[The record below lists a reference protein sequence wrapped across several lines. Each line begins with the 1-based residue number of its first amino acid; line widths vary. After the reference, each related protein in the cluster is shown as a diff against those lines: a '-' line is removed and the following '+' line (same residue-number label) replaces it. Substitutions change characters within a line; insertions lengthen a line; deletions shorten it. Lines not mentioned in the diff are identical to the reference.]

1 MKLALVIEHFDSTR
15 GGAEHFTVWLAQQ
28 LAARTA
34 DPRGGGAKKHEV
46 HIICHDLAAQV
57 NRYRQATQRASHDAD
72 RSHQAHPPAPG
83 DEILPDGLHI
93 HRLRGMRLNSG
104 LGFRRFGR
112 RAAQCAGTLAPDVVH
127 SMTVAF
133 PGDLYHPHAG
143 IYAAIQAQAI
153 ASRATNASAK
163 WKQLML
169 RLSLKQ
175 RTLLALEKR
184 ALARAGGP
192 AKVISLSPMMTRQ
205 FREHYPALAPGRI
218 IELPNPRM
226 TPAAAVDSARAADDR
241 QWFRAHYRLA
251 PEDRVAI
258 FVGHDFRRKGLRYA
272 IEAIAKTKTRWKLL
286 VVGLGKAR
294 EYIEL
299 ADMLKLG
306 ENSPGG
312 ARVLFVGPTRETD
325 RAYAAADALLLPT
338 FYDSFGLVAIEALSH
353 GLPVVSTEFLGAGN
367 LITQHHVGT
376 LVPTPKHIDEMAAAL
391 DALPRPN
398 TPDHTALAARARTAS
413 NIMPP
418 DTYLG
423 TLESLYEQIAAPHPN
438 E

>member
-1 MKLALVIEHFDSTR
+1 MVIMKLALVIEHFDSTR

-28 LAARTA
+28 LAARSTA
-34 DPRGGGAKKHEV
+34 AGVKKHEI

-72 RSHQAHPPAPG
+72 RSHQAHPPTPG
-83 DEILPDGLHI
+83 EEVLPDGLHF

-112 RAAQCAGTLAPDVVH
+112 RAAACARDLKPDVVH
-127 SMTVAF
+127 SMTVAY
-133 PGDLYHPHAG
+133 PGQLYHPHAG

-153 ASRATNASAK
+153 ASRATAASAK
-163 WKQLML
+163 WKRLML
-169 RLSLKQ
+169 HLSLKQ
-175 RTLLALEKR
+175 RTLLALERR
-184 ALARAGGP
+184 ALGRAGGP
-192 AKVISLSPMMTRQ
+192 EKVISLSPMMTRQ
-205 FREHYPALAPGRI
+205 FREHYPSLQLQRI
-218 IELPNPRM
+218 VELPNPRM
-226 TPAAAVDSARAADDR
+226 TPAAAMDPARAAADR
-241 QWFRAHYRLA
+241 EWFRAHYRLGV
-251 PEDRVAI
+251 EERVAI

-286 VVGLGKAR
+286 VIGLGKAR

-306 ENSPGG
+306 DSNPGG

-338 FYDSFGLVAIEALSH
+338 FYDSFGLVAVEALSH

-367 LITQHHVGT
+367 LITQHQVGT

-391 DALPRPN
+391 DALPR
-398 TPDHTALAARARTAS
+398 TGTTEHAGLVARARTAS

-418 DTYLG
+418 ETYLD
-423 TLESLYEQIAAPHPN
+423 TLERLYTEIAN
-438 E
+438 DKGK